1 MGKLTTEQAKKIME
15 AVKNAETNP
24 IDDKFYPESKITTA
38 DKIDSGPRKKMPS
51 VTGRMPKINRS
62 FLNKDVKFEKPKPFN
77 PKNVPEFKK
86 PKPFYPNDPDRKT
99 GLQYA
104 TGVNKYSKGSKKP
117 IKAVAGV
124 LAGLAAGV
132 APGIIGLG
140 MLANK
145 KMKKKSAV
153 AEPNDEKYAMNDK
166 SPIVD
171 LYQKATGPAKM
182 RTGGDVVIGKGG
194 DYIKDLID

>member
-1 MGKLTTEQAKKIME
+1 MADRFTEADKKLAMERMKYKVANNLKDGDRLTQRDLENAKKIVKARQKYLVKDNE
-15 AVKNAETNP
+15 ALGGVRTEDRLTQRDIENATKTVKE
-24 IDDKFYPESKITTA
+24 
-38 DKIDSGPRKKMPS
+38 
-51 VTGRMPKINRS
+51 
-62 FLNKDVKFEKPKPFN
+62 VK
-77 PKNVPEFKK
+77 EF
-86 PKPFYPNDPDRKT
+86 
-99 GLQYA
+99 
-104 TGVNKYSKGSKKP
+104 SKGSKKP